1 VRIGITSASKL
12 RKNRRTG
19 YVALWPAVL
28 GERRR
33 STVAAEPV
41 LRTL

>member
-1 VRIGITSASKL
+1 VPLLILFEASIWL
-12 RKNRRTG
+12 
-19 YVALWPAVL
+19 AVL
-28 GERRR
+28 AERRR